1 MTPMSHA
8 RFTLGDPATDGLDF
22 LVGARRPQRPRHAAW
37 RLLAFA
43 AILLATF
50 GAVVA
55 LDAAGVTVPVAAEG
69 VAP

>member
-1 MTPMSHA
+1 MAHA
-8 RFTLGDPATDGLDF
+8 RFILGDPATDGLEF
-22 LVGARRPQRPRHAAW
+22 LISTRAPRRRYDPAW

-50 GAVVA
+50 ASVVA

-69 VAP
+69 AGP